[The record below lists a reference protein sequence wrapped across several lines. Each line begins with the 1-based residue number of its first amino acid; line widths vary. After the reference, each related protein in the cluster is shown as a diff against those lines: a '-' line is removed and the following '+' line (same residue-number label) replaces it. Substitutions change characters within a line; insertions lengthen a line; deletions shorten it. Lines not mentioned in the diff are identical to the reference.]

1 MVAIPSYRAEMVG
14 LSERDRTLLR
24 SLLAATQARTGRRWD
39 GGPGQPQVYFIDI
52 DGQAGAE
59 FWQSLAEDARRDSAI
74 VLSIAPPTAATHWL
88 PKPLRSVSLLG
99 VLEQMTLPVRVSA
112 PATLATGSGPAP
124 GATGTARVRNANEPL
139 ALLDVFDEPPAA
151 TARVM
156 QSPHWPD
163 LVIGS
168 GNTHVMRTASVDRYI
183 EGFTASIAVD
193 RVAKYTGGPLSDE
206 LRMDLDTL
214 RWLAMLHAPLGEIM
228 RRLPRPERA
237 RLRTLPAF
245 GHLPHTLQHV
255 RMAAWLT
262 QHPASPRELA
272 DMTGAD
278 DETVLRFLGACA
290 AIGLL
295 QELVETVPAPVAPP
309 TFVAQPAAE
318 PEAEPEPV
326 TEEAPIVAVAEEVGE
341 AESVDEVPVLT
352 VAQPVET
359 MSVLERLR
367 ASREQNRARV
377 AAAIRGASSA

>member
-1 MVAIPSYRAEMVG
+1 MAAIPSYRAEMVG

-74 VLSIAPPTAATHWL
+74 VLSIAPPTAVTHWL

-99 VLEQMTLPVRVSA
+99 VLEQMTLPVRA
-112 PATLATGSGPAP
+112 PASSPATPATGSGP
-124 GATGTARVRNANEPL
+124 GSSATGAARVRNANEPL

-168 GNTHVMRTASVDRYI
+168 GNTHVMRTASLDRYI
-183 EGFTASIAVD
+183 EGFAASITVE
-193 RVAKYTGGPLSDE
+193 RLAKYTGGPLSDE

-214 RWLAMLHAPLGEIM
+214 RWLAMLHAPLGEIV

-245 GHLPHTLQHV
+245 GHLPHTLQQV

-262 QHPASPRELA
+262 QHPASPQELA

-278 DETVLRFLGACA
+278 DEAVLRFLGACE

-295 QELVETVPAPVAPP
+295 QEVVEAPPAPVTPP
-309 TFVAQPAAE
+309 AFVAQPAPE

-326 TEEAPIVAVAEEVGE
+326 AEAVPIVAATEEVTEGVE
-341 AESVDEVPVLT
+341 EVLVVPV
-352 VAQPVET
+352 VQPVET

-377 AAAIRGASSA
+377 AAIRAASST

>member
-1 MVAIPSYRAEMVG
+1 MAAIPSYRAEMVG

-59 FWQSLAEDARRDSAI
+59 FWQSLAEDERRDSAI
-74 VLSIAPPTAATHWL
+74 VLSSAPPTAVTHWL

-99 VLEQMTLPVRVSA
+99 VLEQMTLPVRAPA
-112 PATLATGSGPAP
+112 PATPTTAAGPAGSSP
-124 GATGTARVRNANEPL
+124 AAARARKANEPL
-139 ALLDVFDEPPAA
+139 RLLDVFDEPPAA
-151 TARVM
+151 TARVL
-156 QSPHWPD
+156 QSAHWPD
-163 LVIGS
+163 LVVGS
-168 GNTHVMRTASVDRYI
+168 GNTHVMRTAPLERYI
-183 EGFTASIAVD
+183 EGFAASIAVE
-193 RVAKYTGGPLSDE
+193 RLAKYTGGPLADE

-214 RWLAMLHAPLGEIM
+214 RWLAMLHAPLGEIV

-278 DETVLRFLGACA
+278 DEVVLRFLGACE

-295 QELVETVPAPVAPP
+295 QEVVETAPAPVAPP
-309 TFVAQPAAE
+309 ALVAQPAPE
-318 PEAEPEPV
+318 PDTEPEPL
-326 TEEAPIVAVAEEVGE
+326 AEEVPIAAAAE
-341 AESVDEVPVLT
+341 EVAVSESVEEVPVLPL
-352 VAQPVET
+352 AQPVET

-367 ASREQNRARV
+367 ASREQNRTRV
-377 AAAIRGASSA
+377 AAIRGASSS

>member
-1 MVAIPSYRAEMVG
+1 MVG

-59 FWQSLAEDARRDSAI
+59 FWQSLAEDARRDAAI
-74 VLSIAPPTAATHWL
+74 VLSSAPPSAVTHWL

-99 VLEQMTLPVRVSA
+99 VLDQMTLPVRAASAA
-112 PATLATGSGPAP
+112 PASVTPTNAP
-124 GATGTARVRNANEPL
+124 SQPTSASAAARPRHANEPL
-139 ALLDVFDEPPAA
+139 RLLDFFEEPPAA
-151 TARVM
+151 TARVL
-156 QSPHWPD
+156 QSSHWPD
-163 LVIGS
+163 LVVGS

-183 EGFTASIAVD
+183 EGFAASIAVD

-214 RWLAMLHAPLGEIM
+214 RWLAMLHAPLGEIV

-262 QHPASPRELA
+262 QHPASPQELA

-278 DETVLRFLGACA
+278 DEAVLRFLGACE

-295 QELVETVPAPVAPP
+295 QEVVEPAPATQPAV
-309 TFVAQPAAE
+309 VAQPA
-318 PEAEPEPV
+318 PEPV
-326 TEEAPIVAVAEEVGE
+326 AEALPIVAAANDAVVAEVIEG
-341 AESVDEVPVLT
+341 VPVLPA
-352 VAQPVET
+352 VLPAAQPVET

-367 ASREQNRARV
+367 ASREQNRARAV
-377 AAAIRGASSA
+377 AAIRAAAPT

>member
-99 VLEQMTLPVRVSA
+99 VLEQMTLPVRAPA
-112 PATLATGSGPAP
+112 PATPATGSGPAP
-124 GATGTARVRNANEPL
+124 GATGMARVRNANEPL

-168 GNTHVMRTASVDRYI
+168 GNTHVMRTASLDRYI
-183 EGFTASIAVD
+183 EGFAASIAVE
-193 RVAKYTGGPLSDE
+193 RLAKYTGGPLSDE

-214 RWLAMLHAPLGEIM
+214 RWLAMLHAPLGEIV

-262 QHPASPRELA
+262 QHPASPQELA

-278 DETVLRFLGACA
+278 DEAVLRFLGACN

-295 QELVETVPAPVAPP
+295 QEVVEAAPAPVTPP
-309 TFVAQPAAE
+309 AFVAQPAPE
-318 PEAEPEPV
+318 PEGEPEPV
-326 TEEAPIVAVAEEVGE
+326 AEAAPIMAAAEEVTEGVE
-341 AESVDEVPVLT
+341 EVLVVPV
-352 VAQPVET
+352 VQPVET

-377 AAAIRGASSA
+377 AAFRGASST

>member
-1 MVAIPSYRAEMVG
+1 MAAIPSYRTEIVG

-52 DGQAGAE
+52 DSQAGAE
-59 FWQSLAEDARRDSAI
+59 FWQSLAEDERRNSAI
-74 VLSIAPPTAATHWL
+74 VLSSAPPTAVTHWL

-99 VLEQMTLPVRVSA
+99 VLEQMTFPVRASA
-112 PATLATGSGPAP
+112 PATPTTGAGPAASAP
-124 GATGTARVRNANEPL
+124 ATAHVRNANEPL
-139 ALLDVFDEPPAA
+139 ALLDVFDEPPANS
-151 TARVM
+151 ARVL
-156 QSPHWPD
+156 QSSHWPD
-163 LVIGS
+163 LVVGS
-168 GNTHVMRTASVDRYI
+168 GNTHLMRTASVDRYI

-214 RWLAMLHAPLGEIM
+214 RWLAMLHAPLGEIV

-237 RLRTLPAF
+237 RLRTLPGF

-262 QHPASPRELA
+262 QHPASPQELA

-278 DETVLRFLGACA
+278 DETVLRFLGACN

-295 QELVETVPAPVAPP
+295 QEVVETAPAPVALP
-309 TFVAQPAAE
+309 TLMAQPA
-318 PEAEPEPV
+318 PEPDAELEPVAEVVPIVSAADEVAV
-326 TEEAPIVAVAEEVGE
+326 TEGLE
-341 AESVDEVPVLT
+341 EVPVLP
-352 VAQPVET
+352 VAQPIET

-377 AAAIRGASSA
+377 AAIRGAAST

>member
-1 MVAIPSYRAEMVG
+1 MVG

-59 FWQSLAEDARRDSAI
+59 FWQSLAEDERRNSAI
-74 VLSIAPPTAATHWL
+74 VLSGGPPTAITHWL

-99 VLEQMTLPVRVSA
+99 VLEQMTLPVRAPA
-112 PATLATGSGPAP
+112 PATPTTAAVPVASAP
-124 GATGTARVRNANEPL
+124 VTARVRNANEPL
-139 ALLDVFDEPPAA
+139 ALLDVLDEPPAN
-151 TARVM
+151 TARVL

-163 LVIGS
+163 LVVGS

-193 RVAKYTGGPLSDE
+193 RVARYTGGPLSDE

-214 RWLAMLHAPLGEIM
+214 RWLAMLHAPLGEIV
-228 RRLPRPERA
+228 RRLPRPERV
-237 RLRTLPAF
+237 RLRTLPGF

-262 QHPASPRELA
+262 QHPASPHELA
-272 DMTGAD
+272 GMTGAD
-278 DETVLRFLGACA
+278 DETVLRFLGACE

-295 QELVETVPAPVAPP
+295 QEVVETAPAPVTP
-309 TFVAQPAAE
+309 TAFVAQPAPE

-326 TEEAPIVAVAEEVGE
+326 AEEVPIVAAAEEVDVTQGVE
-341 AESVDEVPVLT
+341 EVPALPA
-352 VAQPVET
+352 AQPVET

-377 AAAIRGASSA
+377 AAIRAAAPT

>member
-1 MVAIPSYRAEMVG
+1 MAAIPSYRAEMVG

-39 GGPGQPQVYFIDI
+39 GGPGQPLVYFIDI

-59 FWQSLAEDARRDSAI
+59 FWQSLAEDERRNSAI
-74 VLSIAPPTAATHWL
+74 ALSSAPPATVAHWL

-99 VLEQMTLPVRVSA
+99 VLEQMTLPVRVLAPATPTTAAGPAASA
-112 PATLATGSGPAP
+112 PAA
-124 GATGTARVRNANEPL
+124 ARMRNANEPL
-139 ALLDVFDEPPAA
+139 ALLDVFDEPPAT

-156 QSPHWPD
+156 QSSHWPD
-163 LVIGS
+163 LVVGS
-168 GNTHVMRTASVDRYI
+168 GNTHVMRTAPLERYI
-183 EGFTASIAVD
+183 EGFSASIAVD

-214 RWLAMLHAPLGEIM
+214 RWLAMLHAPLGEIV

-278 DETVLRFLGACA
+278 DETVLRFLGACD

-295 QELVETVPAPVAPP
+295 QEVVAAGPLPVTAPALA
-309 TFVAQPAAE
+309 AQPAPE
-318 PEAEPEPV
+318 PDAEPEPV
-326 TEEAPIVAVAEEVGE
+326 AEEVPVVAAADE
-341 AESVDEVPVLT
+341 VAETESVEEVPVLPM
-352 VAQPVET
+352 AQPVET

-377 AAAIRGASSA
+377 AAIRGASST

>member
-1 MVAIPSYRAEMVG
+1 MVG
-14 LSERDRTLLR
+14 ISERDRTLLR

-59 FWQSLAEDARRDSAI
+59 FWQSLSEDARRDSAI
-74 VLSIAPPTAATHWL
+74 VLSSAPPAAVTHWL

-99 VLEQMTLPVRVSA
+99 VLEQMTLPVRAPAPATPATAAATAASA
-112 PATLATGSGPAP
+112 PAA
-124 GATGTARVRNANEPL
+124 ARLRNANEPPG
-139 ALLDVFDEPPAA
+139 LLDVFDEPPAT

-168 GNTHVMRTASVDRYI
+168 GNSHVMRTASVDRYI
-183 EGFTASIAVD
+183 EGFGASIAVE
-193 RVAKYTGGPLSDE
+193 RLAKYTGGPLSDE

-262 QHPASPRELA
+262 QHPASPQELA
-272 DMTGAD
+272 SMTGAD
-278 DETVLRFLGACA
+278 DETVLRFLGACE

-295 QELVETVPAPVAPP
+295 QEVVETAPAPVASPA
-309 TFVAQPAAE
+309 FVAQPAPE
-318 PEAEPEPV
+318 REAEPEPV
-326 TEEAPIVAVAEEVGE
+326 AEEVPIAAIADEVAE
-341 AESVDEVPVLT
+341 AESVDEVPVLP
-352 VAQPVET
+352 VVQPVET

-377 AAAIRGASSA
+377 AAIRGASST

>member
-1 MVAIPSYRAEMVG
+1 
-14 LSERDRTLLR
+14 
-24 SLLAATQARTGRRWD
+24 
-39 GGPGQPQVYFIDI
+39 
-52 DGQAGAE
+52 
-59 FWQSLAEDARRDSAI
+59 
-74 VLSIAPPTAATHWL
+74 
-88 PKPLRSVSLLG
+88 
-99 VLEQMTLPVRVSA
+99 
-112 PATLATGSGPAP
+112 
-124 GATGTARVRNANEPL
+124 
-139 ALLDVFDEPPAA
+139 
-151 TARVM
+151 M

-377 AAAIRGASSA
+377 AAAIRGASST

>member
-1 MVAIPSYRAEMVG
+1 
-14 LSERDRTLLR
+14 
-24 SLLAATQARTGRRWD
+24 
-39 GGPGQPQVYFIDI
+39 
-52 DGQAGAE
+52 
-59 FWQSLAEDARRDSAI
+59 
-74 VLSIAPPTAATHWL
+74 
-88 PKPLRSVSLLG
+88 
-99 VLEQMTLPVRVSA
+99 
-112 PATLATGSGPAP
+112 
-124 GATGTARVRNANEPL
+124 VRNANEPL

-318 PEAEPEPV
+318 PEAEPKPV

-377 AAAIRGASSA
+377 AAAIRGASST

>member
-1 MVAIPSYRAEMVG
+1 MAAIPSYRAEMVG

-59 FWQSLAEDARRDSAI
+59 FWQSLVDDERRDSAI
-74 VLSIAPPTAATHWL
+74 VLSSAPPAAATHWL

-99 VLEQMTLPVRVSA
+99 VLEQMTLPARAPATPTTGAGPAASA
-112 PATLATGSGPAP
+112 PAA
-124 GATGTARVRNANEPL
+124 ARVRNANEPL
-139 ALLDVFDEPPAA
+139 ALLDIFDEPPA
-151 TARVM
+151 TIARVM

-183 EGFTASIAVD
+183 EGFAASIAVD

-206 LRMDLDTL
+206 LRMDLDTP

-237 RLRTLPAF
+237 RLRTLPPF

-262 QHPASPRELA
+262 QHPASPQELA
-272 DMTGAD
+272 NMTGAD
-278 DETVLRFLGACA
+278 DETVLRFLGACE

-295 QELVETVPAPVAPP
+295 QEVVETVPAPVTPP
-309 TFVAQPAAE
+309 AFVAQPAAE

-326 TEEAPIVAVAEEVGE
+326 AEEVPIVAVSEEVAE
-341 AESVDEVPVLT
+341 AESVDEVPVLP

-377 AAAIRGASSA
+377 AAIRGASST

>member
-1 MVAIPSYRAEMVG
+1 MAAIPSYRAEMVG

-39 GGPGQPQVYFIDI
+39 GGPGQPQVFFIDI

-59 FWQSLAEDARRDSAI
+59 FWQSLAEDERRNSAI
-74 VLSIAPPTAATHWL
+74 ALSSAPPATVTHWL

-99 VLEQMTLPVRVSA
+99 VLEQMTLPVRVLAPATPTTAAGPAASA
-112 PATLATGSGPAP
+112 PAAG
-124 GATGTARVRNANEPL
+124 RMRNANEPL
-139 ALLDVFDEPPAA
+139 ALLDVFDEPPAT

-156 QSPHWPD
+156 QSSHWPD
-163 LVIGS
+163 LVVGS
-168 GNTHVMRTASVDRYI
+168 GNTHVMRTASLDRYI
-183 EGFTASIAVD
+183 EGFSASIAVD

-214 RWLAMLHAPLGEIM
+214 RWLAMLHAPLGEIG

-278 DETVLRFLGACA
+278 DETVLRFLGACD

-295 QELVETVPAPVAPP
+295 QEVVAVAPAPVTTPALVAPP
-309 TFVAQPAAE
+309 AP
-318 PEAEPEPV
+318 EPEP
-326 TEEAPIVAVAEEVGE
+326 TEPVAEEVSVVAAADE
-341 AESVDEVPVLT
+341 VAVTESVEEVPVLPM
-352 VAQPVET
+352 AQPVET

-377 AAAIRGASSA
+377 AAIRGASST

>member
-99 VLEQMTLPVRVSA
+99 VLEQMTLPVRAPA
-112 PATLATGSGPAP
+112 PATPATGSGPAP
-124 GATGTARVRNANEPL
+124 GATGAARVRNANEPL

-168 GNTHVMRTASVDRYI
+168 GNTHVMRTASLDRYI
-183 EGFTASIAVD
+183 EGFAASIAVE
-193 RVAKYTGGPLSDE
+193 RLAKYTGGPLSDE

-214 RWLAMLHAPLGEIM
+214 RWLAMLHAPLGEIV

-262 QHPASPRELA
+262 QHPASPQELA

-278 DETVLRFLGACA
+278 DEAVLRFLGACN

-295 QELVETVPAPVAPP
+295 QEVVEAAPAPVTPP
-309 TFVAQPAAE
+309 AFVAQPAPE
-318 PEAEPEPV
+318 PEGEPEPV
-326 TEEAPIVAVAEEVGE
+326 AEAAPIMAAAEEVTEGVE
-341 AESVDEVPVLT
+341 EVLVVPV
-352 VAQPVET
+352 VQPVET

-377 AAAIRGASSA
+377 AAIRAASST